1 MNVENMK
8 SLDNHDRDMRPE
20 YDFSGAQRGRHVKA
34 YAAGTNVVLLDPDV
48 AARFSDSA
56 QVNSALRQVLS
67 KSGARDKEKRVLAKQ
82 PGLDGRHRDEDGEIH
97 RKRSDTLVKTLRKE
111 YGEDFLSGFQSDTT
125 LGTVLKK
132 TGADSL
138 SDLLKTKKRR

>member
-1 MNVENMK
+1 
-8 SLDNHDRDMRPE
+8 
-20 YDFSGAQRGRHVKA
+20 
-34 YAAGTNVVLLDPDV
+34 
-48 AARFSDSA
+48 
-56 QVNSALRQVLS
+56 
-67 KSGARDKEKRVLAKQ
+67 
-82 PGLDGRHRDEDGEIH
+82 
-97 RKRSDTLVKTLRKE
+97 VKTLRKE